1 MTLYE
6 IDQSIIGLMNEDG
19 EIADL
24 DAFEALQMERDEK
37 IENIAL
43 WIKNLASDAKALKA
57 EEESLAERRKAAENK
72 SDSLKRYLASVLD
85 GAKFETPRVKC
96 SWRKSVAIEYTTDEA
111 AFVDW
116 AKGMRDDLLTYRQP
130 APDKTAIKEAIK
142 DGAELPLVRL
152 AERNNLSIK

>member
-43 WIKNLASDAKALKA
+43 WIKKFGF
-57 EEESLAERRKAAENK
+57 RRKKPSGRKKNH
-72 SDSLKRYLASVLD
+72 LQN
-85 GAKFETPRVKC
+85 GARPQRT
-96 SWRKSVAIEYTTDEA
+96 S
-111 AFVDW
+111 
-116 AKGMRDDLLTYRQP
+116 
-130 APDKTAIKEAIK
+130 
-142 DGAELPLVRL
+142 
-152 AERNNLSIK
+152 